1 MIVQT
6 PEHTTPP
13 TPLTTPPLLKAER
26 EARPSPAK
34 GHPTVPGWES
44 WKGVSGQGEMVRK
57 GNSGL
62 IHVLQILVPTLLG
75 RGPWREYGIDGLLDL
90 SPVALGVRGGRLSEL
105 ALELVE
111 HFGER
116 EGHVR
121 ETDMVRVDSLAAHR
135 GEESKIVAGRDP
147 RCYLAYVSFM
157 CQ

>member
-62 IHVLQILVPTLLG
+62 LVPTLLG

-121 ETDMVRVDSLAAHR
+121 ETDRWS
-135 GEESKIVAGRDP
+135 GPSGQS
-147 RCYLAYVSFM
+147 RCPSR
-157 CQ
+157 